1 MVVVV
6 VLVVVF
12 LELFIIQ
19 PRALV
24 RGHVDDT
31 PPHGLG
37 HEVPVLEH

>member
-1 MVVVV
+1 MVVLV